1 MSIKL
6 NDSIRVQGGKPVED
20 KRLNNGVVYN
30 SVIQANTLIAKT
42 DRYPTLE
49 VAIKIGGAT
58 FIYWYKEG
66 IEDSDLVLKQ
76 DDISNLEKTSYLN
89 ISLPAV
95 AQESW
100 KGMIIYFSGN
110 GNLTIGD
117 NLSDGWTING
127 ITEIGCSLSVLISGQ
142 NTWAFSNPST
152 IYEKQIFTITK
163 KINKIYILGF

>member
-42 DRYPTLE
+42 DRYLTLE

-66 IEDSDLVLKQ
+66 IEDSDLVPKQ
-76 DDISNLEKTSYLN
+76 DGGGGGGIS
-89 ISLPAV
+89 AV
-95 AQESW
+95 YATPPLT
-100 KGMIIYFSGN
+100 GN
-110 GNLTIGD
+110 GLE
-117 NLSDGWTING
+117 
-127 ITEIGCSLSVLISGQ
+127 ITPLEISPASG
-142 NTWAFSNPST
+142 ST
-152 IYEKQIFTITK
+152 R
-163 KINKIYILGF
+163 

>member
-1 MSIKL
+1 MAIIL

-66 IEDSDLVLKQ
+66 IENSDLVLKQ
-76 DDISNLEKTSYLN
+76 EGGGGGVLTTDSTLK
-89 ISLPAV
+89 
-95 AQESW
+95 
-100 KGMIIYFSGN
+100 GN
-110 GNLTIGD
+110 GGSTPLG
-117 NLSDGWTING
+117 LSDAKNAEIAGKISKQG
-127 ITEIGCSLSVLISGQ
+127 IDLG
-142 NTWAFSNPST
+142 NTADA
-152 IYEKQIFTITK
+152 QI
-163 KINKIYILGF
+163 